1 MPLTPRRL
9 AGLAAL
15 LSLAAGC
22 RDAVTPTYPDDLG
35 AIALDAGAD
44 APDLGAPDLGAP
56 VDAAVADDATVADDA
71 PPADDLPSADDA
83 PTAADAPAPVD
94 ARADVPRDAGRLCVC
109 PPLPATCA
117 APAVDTPAFTGDGA
131 LLRQLMGLLSC
142 AETSVHAALYETLW
156 ECLPDAILARLA
168 AAPGLS
174 VQLVYDDETCPRVAG
189 ALMCP
194 LSRLD
199 GNPRVS
205 LLPDGR
211 AALMHHKYFVVDG
224 ARVWV
229 GSANSSETSYCR
241 DANDAVV
248 IEEPAV
254 VAAFEGE
261 FQRMFRDH
269 AFGPIAATA
278 PATGGRYAAYFSPRS
293 PTSSP
298 ARWFT
303 DMVGAIAASTATV
316 DFVISAWTRT
326 ELSDAMIAARA
337 RGVTVRGIV
346 SREYL
351 NDPPAVA
358 LLAAGVP
365 VRSGD
370 VHSKLLIIDG
380 QTVIT
385 GSANWSAAAW
395 ANNENSLWIRD
406 AAAATAYT
414 GYFTAQYATAT
425 VPAGM

>member
-1 MPLTPRRL
+1 
-9 AGLAAL
+9 
-15 LSLAAGC
+15 
-22 RDAVTPTYPDDLG
+22 
-35 AIALDAGAD
+35 
-44 APDLGAPDLGAP
+44 
-56 VDAAVADDATVADDA
+56 
-71 PPADDLPSADDA
+71 
-83 PTAADAPAPVD
+83 
-94 ARADVPRDAGRLCVC
+94 GRSCVC

-117 APAVDTPAFTGDGA
+117 APAVDAPAFTTDGA
-131 LLRQLMGLLSC
+131 LLRQLMALLSC

-156 ECLPDAILARLA
+156 ACLPDAILARLA
-168 AAPGLS
+168 AAPGLT

-189 ALMCP
+189 TLMCP
-194 LSRLD
+194 LARLD

-229 GSANSSETSYCR
+229 GSANSSENSYCR

-248 IEEPAV
+248 IEEPAI
-254 VAAFEGE
+254 VATFEAE

-269 AFGPIAATA
+269 SFGPIAAAT

-293 PTSSP
+293 PTSTA

-303 DMVGAIAASTATV
+303 DMVDAVAASRTSV

-351 NDPPAVA
+351 NDAPAVA

-370 VHSKLLIIDG
+370 VHSKLLVIDG